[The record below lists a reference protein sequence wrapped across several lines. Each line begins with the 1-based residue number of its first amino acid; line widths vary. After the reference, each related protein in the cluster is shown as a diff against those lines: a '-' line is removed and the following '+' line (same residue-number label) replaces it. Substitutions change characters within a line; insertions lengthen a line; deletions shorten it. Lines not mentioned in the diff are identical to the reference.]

1 MNFGY
6 DFMSIL
12 SNLFNYLINLTNF
25 IKLVAIIF
33 QISSLASIF
42 GNSPTSTLLGLTN
55 NAFPGVEKK

>member
-12 SNLFNYLINLTNF
+12 INLFNYLINLTIF
-25 IKLVAIIF
+25 IKLVTIIF

-42 GNSPTSTLLGLTN
+42 GNYPTSTLFGLTN

>member
-6 DFMSIL
+6 DFMST
-12 SNLFNYLINLTNF
+12 LINLFYYRINLVKF
-25 IKLVAIIF
+25 IKLVTITF

-42 GNSPTSTLLGLTN
+42 GNSPTSTLFGLTN

>member
-6 DFMSIL
+6 DFMST
-12 SNLFNYLINLTNF
+12 LINLFYYRINLVKF
-25 IKLVAIIF
+25 IKLVTITF

-42 GNSPTSTLLGLTN
+42 GNYPTSTLFGLTN